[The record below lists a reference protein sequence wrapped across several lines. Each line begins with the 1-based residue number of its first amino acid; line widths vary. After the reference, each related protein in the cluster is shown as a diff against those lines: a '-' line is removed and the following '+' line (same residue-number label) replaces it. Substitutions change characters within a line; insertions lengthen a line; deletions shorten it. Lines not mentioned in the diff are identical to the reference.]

1 MAPRGRAGPEA
12 VSDETRPD
20 VLVIGSGAAGAELSL
35 RLAEHGARV
44 VCLEQG
50 DWVDRS
56 RLPKASLDWEV
67 RGRRFWAANPNV
79 RRWPADYPVGSE
91 GENPVDIYMY
101 NAVGGSTIGF
111 AGNYWRLAPSDFR
124 VKTLDGVGVDWPL
137 TYEEL
142 APYYTV
148 NESVV
153 GVAGLA
159 GDPCGPERDPLPLPP
174 APLGRPG
181 ELLRDAYEKL
191 GWYWWPTEQAIA
203 TAAYAGR
210 AACDN
215 RGWCTFGC
223 PHSSLGTA
231 DVTYWPRALK
241 AGVELRTGARVREIM
256 TGPDGNAVGARYY
269 GADGFIKEARAPVV
283 VVACGGL
290 GTPRLLML
298 SSSPSHPDG
307 LANSSGMVGKN
318 LMTHVQSFAV
328 GLFDDPVEGWHG
340 TWGGTVSTRQ
350 FYESD
355 SSRDYTRGFIMS
367 GCRGW
372 SPLNLALQV
381 APWGAGHHA
390 ALDHRI
396 NHEIVMYLCGE
407 DLPEETNRVELDWDH
422 QDRSGLPGIRTHYT
436 LGENSRHL
444 GTDMIAHGR
453 QVLEAAGAASVRDFG
468 LSPIWGW
475 HLLGT
480 ARMGDDP
487 RTSVVDASHQ
497 AHDVPRLFVV
507 DGSSL
512 PTSGGVNP
520 TATIQAL
527 ALRCADRIW
536 DRRRDWS

>member
-1 MAPRGRAGPEA
+1 MSPEPTA
-12 VSDETRPD
+12 D
-20 VLVIGSGAAGAELSL
+20 VLVIGSGAAGAALSL
-35 RLAEHGARV
+35 RLSERGATV
-44 VCLEQG
+44 ICLEQG

-56 RLPKASLDWEV
+56 RLPKAHLDWEV
-67 RGRRFWAANPNV
+67 RGRRYWAANPNI
-79 RRWPADYPVGSE
+79 RRWPADYPVGSD

-124 VKTLDGVGVDWPL
+124 IRTLDGVGVDWPL
-137 TYEEL
+137 AYEDL
-142 APYYTV
+142 APYYTL

-181 ELLRDAYEKL
+181 EMLMDAYEKL

-215 RGWCTFGC
+215 RGWCGFGC
-223 PHSSLGTA
+223 PQASLSTA
-231 DVTYWPRALK
+231 DVSYWPRALK
-241 AGVELRTGARVREIM
+241 NGVDLRTSARVREIVL
-256 TGPDGNAVGARYY
+256 GPDGRATGALYY
-269 GADGFIKEARAPVV
+269 DKSGTVREAQAAVV
-283 VVACGGL
+283 VIACGGL

-298 SSSPSHPDG
+298 SSSSRHPDG
-307 LANSSGMVGKN
+307 LANSSGLVGKN

-328 GLFDDPVEGWHG
+328 GLFADAIEGWQG

-350 FYESD
+350 FYETD
-355 SSRDYTRGFIMS
+355 SARGYARGYIMS

-381 APWGAGHHA
+381 APWGSGHHA
-390 ALDHRI
+390 ALDERI

-407 DLPEETNRVELDWDH
+407 DLPEESNRVVLDWEH
-422 QDRSGLPGIRTHYT
+422 QDQFGLPGVRTHYT
-436 LGENSRHL
+436 LGDNSKRL
-444 GTDMIAHGR
+444 GTDMIAHAH
-453 QVLEAAGAASVRDFG
+453 QVLEAAGARSVRDFG

-480 ARMGDDP
+480 ARMGSDP
-487 RTSVVDASHQ
+487 KSSVVDGFNL
-497 AHDVPRLFVV
+497 AHDVPNLFIV

-527 ALRCADRIW
+527 ALRCADHIW
-536 DRRRDWS
+536 ERRRESLMPARSELIRP

>member
-1 MAPRGRAGPEA
+1 MSAEPVA
-12 VSDETRPD
+12 D
-20 VLVIGSGAAGAELSL
+20 VLVIGSGAAGAALSL
-35 RLAEHGARV
+35 RLSELGATV
-44 VCLEQG
+44 TCLEQG

-56 RLPKASLDWEV
+56 RLPKAHLDWEV

-124 VKTLDGVGVDWPL
+124 VRTLDGVGVDWPL
-137 TYEEL
+137 AYEDL
-142 APYYTV
+142 APYYTL

-159 GDPCGPERDPLPLPP
+159 NDPCGPQRDPLPLPP

-181 ELLRDAYEKL
+181 ELLMEAYEKL

-203 TAAYAGR
+203 TAAYGGR
-210 AACDN
+210 AGCDN
-215 RGWCTFGC
+215 RGWCAFGC
-223 PHSSLGTA
+223 PQGSLSTA
-231 DVTYWPRALK
+231 DVTYWPRALQN
-241 AGVELRTGARVREIM
+241 GVDLRTSARVREIVLA
-256 TGPDGNAVGARYY
+256 PDGRATGALYYDESGAVRQAQ
-269 GADGFIKEARAPVV
+269 ATVV

-298 SSSPSHPDG
+298 SSSSRHPDG
-307 LANSSGMVGKN
+307 LANSSGLVGKN

-328 GLFDDPVEGWHG
+328 GLFADAVEGWHG

-350 FYESD
+350 FYETD
-355 SSRDYTRGFIMS
+355 SARGFARGYIMS

-381 APWGAGHHA
+381 APWGSRHHA
-390 ALDHRI
+390 ALDERI

-407 DLPEETNRVELDWDH
+407 DLPEESNRVVLDWEH
-422 QDRSGLPGIRTHYT
+422 QDQFGLPGVRTHYA
-436 LGENSRHL
+436 LGDNSKRL
-444 GTDMIAHGR
+444 GNDMIARAH
-453 QVLEAAGAASVRDFG
+453 QVLEAAGATSVRDFG

-480 ARMGDDP
+480 ARMGPDP
-487 RTSVVDASHQ
+487 KSSVVDGFNL
-497 AHDVPRLFVV
+497 AHDVPNLFIV

-527 ALRCADRIW
+527 ALRCADHIW
-536 DRRRDWS
+536 ERRRETTLTPRIATV

>member
-1 MAPRGRAGPEA
+1 
-12 VSDETRPD
+12 VSEPAQPD
-20 VLVIGSGAAGAELSL
+20 VLVIGSGAAGAAVSL
-35 RLAEHGARV
+35 RLAELGARV

-50 DWVDRS
+50 GWIDRAK
-56 RLPKASLDWEV
+56 LPKAHVDWEV
-67 RGRRFWAANPNV
+67 RGRRHWAANPNV
-79 RRWPADYPVGSE
+79 RRWRADYPVASE

-111 AGNYWRLAPSDFR
+111 AGNYWRLAPSDFKVR
-124 VKTLDGVGVDWPL
+124 TLDGAGVDWPIA
-137 TYEEL
+137 YEDL
-142 APYYTV
+142 AAYYTL
-148 NESVV
+148 NESLV

-159 GDPCGPERDPLPLPP
+159 GDPCGPARDPLPLPP

-181 ELLRDAYEKL
+181 ELLMEAYEKL

-203 TAAYAGR
+203 TAPYAGR

-215 RGWCTFGC
+215 RGWCGFGC
-223 PHSSLGTA
+223 PQASLSTT

-241 AGVELRTGARVREIM
+241 SGVELRTDARVTQI
-256 TGPDGNAVGARYY
+256 AVGSDGRAT
-269 GADGFIKEARAPVV
+269 GAVYLDDEGQMHEARAQVV

-290 GTPRLLML
+290 GTPRLLLM
-298 SSSPSHPDG
+298 SG
-307 LANSSGMVGKN
+307 IANSSGMVGKN

-328 GLFDDPVEGWHG
+328 GLFDAAVEGWQG

-350 FYESD
+350 FYETD
-355 SSRDYTRGFIMS
+355 PSRGYIRGFVMS

-381 APWGAGHHA
+381 APWGSSHHDA
-390 ALDHRI
+390 MNERL
-396 NHEIVMYLCGE
+396 NHEVVMYLCGE
-407 DLPEETNRVELDWDH
+407 DLPEESNCVVLDSDH
-422 QDRSGLPGIRTHYT
+422 PDQFGLPGVKTHYT
-436 LGENSRHL
+436 LGDNSKRL
-444 GTDMIAHGR
+444 GDDMIAHAH
-453 QVLEAAGAASVRDFG
+453 QVLDAAGASSVRDFG

-480 ARMGDDP
+480 ARMGSDP
-487 RTSVVDASHQ
+487 STSVIDAAHR
-497 AHDVPRLFVV
+497 AHDVPNLYIV

-527 ALRCADRIW
+527 ALRCADQIW
-536 DRRRDWS
+536 NTRREL